1 MLEKYG
7 FEIEIADN
15 GQSGVEAFQASR
27 PDLILMDVSMP
38 VMNGLDATAT
48 IRSHEHTVDDGH
60 CPIIALTANAMS
72 SDREKCLLAGMDD
85 FLTKPVLLEDLG
97 TMLEKW
103 LAQDDKNDVIAA

>member
-1 MLEKYG
+1 
-7 FEIEIADN
+7 
-15 GQSGVEAFQASR
+15 
-27 PDLILMDVSMP
+27 
-38 VMNGLDATAT
+38 
-48 IRSHEHTVDDGH
+48 
-60 CPIIALTANAMS
+60 MS

>member
-7 FEIEIADN
+7 FAIEIADN
-15 GQSGVEAFQASR
+15 GQAGVEAFKASR

-48 IRSHEHTVDDGH
+48 IRSYEQTVDKGH

-85 FLTKPVLLEDLG
+85 FLTKPVLLQDLG
-97 TMLEKW
+97 TMLEQW
-103 LAQDDKNDVIAA
+103 LDQGDKKDIIAA